1 MATRTRSDVELKDD
15 ILNELK
21 WEPSIQEAGIGVIV
35 ENGIVTLSGAVE
47 SWATRSAAE
56 EATQR
61 VTGVAAVA
69 NELTVRLTT
78 SYERTDADIAG
89 AAAGALHWHVSVPRD
104 RARVTVENGRV
115 TLRGE
120 LDWQFQKATAAEAV
134 AHLWGVTSVVNEIV
148 LKPRVSPEDLKRK
161 ILVAIERNAL
171 LDVSDIT
178 VEAQGGRVVLKGRV
192 RTWAEKDQACQT
204 AWAAPGVT
212 DVDNQLRVTY

>member
-35 ENGIVTLSGAVE
+35 ESGIVTLSGAVE

-89 AAAGALHWHVSVPRD
+89 AAAGALHWHVSLPRD
-104 RARVTVENGRV
+104 RVRVTVENGRV